1 MSINLDQTGPSHLL
15 STDEDGLILNG
26 SPVISKSIHVAATPP
41 QNLKLLW
48 LDTTQPGISA
58 FPRGGSAN
66 YILRT
71 DGSGN
76 VSWVPPSSLD
86 VTRYRYYAS
95 TFITTSAITFGEI
108 RFNDPIM
115 SSATSIYIAN
125 SDAAEN
131 DLSGFFDSLN
141 LFGNSIRRGY
151 IKVEKQNNPNWF
163 LIFQF
168 KELVTH
174 TDYHEITVSIARS
187 YGNFTN
193 EDPVYVTF
201 SSSGPEGLPQ
211 DLSLYVTLD
220 GVETVTNKTLTNPL
234 VSGLSLL
241 DGNIVFEGNTTNSYQ
256 TILTVV
262 DPTYHRTVT
271 IPDATTTLV
280 GTDVEQTLSDKTLV
294 SPYID
299 DPIIRNSLS
308 FQSDAVT
315 TSPFYLVANSLN
327 EDIGLLRLEGR
338 EPDIALNQ
346 TSMDNGGYNTLTF
359 EMDGDP
365 KIALGRT
372 GTHNFYITRKP
383 YSSWIDDTLVIDFN
397 TGNVS
402 IGSTSA
408 STSKYTGS
416 LVVKGGLGVDGAIY
430 AESLQGASIGS
441 EIRST
446 GYFTELRSNNL
457 VRFTSDVEST
467 NSTTGALTIAGGV
480 GIAKNLTVDGTIYSG
495 ILDPSETLLTGYNMV
510 LQGPN
515 AKFRIGPN
523 YTAGG
528 DRDYIDLF
536 STNTVS
542 VISCKNENLS
552 IENTRIGG
560 AITLTAT
567 DSSVIISSF
576 TPSVSKDTGALRVT
590 GGLGVQGE
598 IYANDIFSNNS
609 QVVTLIAN
617 QTIQNKTLDT
627 PTIGNMVVTGTVTVN
642 GTTGINGQ
650 YLQTTGTGVQWVNQ
664 VVTPTYVYTK
674 NGDQT
679 IGANGDI
686 VAFSSTASLSAG
698 ASFGSMN
705 DNGTFTF
712 DVVGSYYITINYNLA
727 VVGGGNAYAQ
737 SDFWLRINGSNTP
750 RYLQLNSSAMRRGS
764 VSDFIIINN
773 IGDVITWWSNSA
785 LIVLGT
791 GTTASK
797 ITIMRIS

>member
-26 SPVISKSIHVAATPP
+26 SPVISKSIHVSNIPP

-58 FPRGGSAN
+58 FPTGGSAN

-95 TFITTSAITFGEI
+95 TFITPSAITFGEI
-108 RFNDPIM
+108 RFNDATM
-115 SSATSIYIAN
+115 SDATSIYIAK

-131 DLSGFFDSLN
+131 DLSDFFDSLN

-151 IKVEKQNNPNWF
+151 IKVEKQNDPNWF

-168 KELVTH
+168 KELTAD
-174 TDYHEITVSIARS
+174 TDYYEITVEIARS
-187 YGNFTN
+187 QGNFTN

-201 SSSGPEGLPQ
+201 SPSGPEGLPQ
-211 DLSLYVTLD
+211 DLSIFVTLT
-220 GVETVTNKTLTNPL
+220 GVETVTNKTFTSPL

-241 DGNIVFEGNTTNSYQ
+241 DGNIIFEGDTADSYQ
-256 TILTVV
+256 TTLTVV
-262 DPTYHRTVT
+262 DPTADRIVS

-280 GTDVEQTLSDKTLV
+280 GTDVEQTLTNKTLT
-294 SPYID
+294 SPYVD
-299 DPIIRNSLS
+299 DPIIRNTLT

-315 TSPFYLVANSLN
+315 SSPFYLIADSLN
-327 EDIGLLRLEGR
+327 EDVGLLRLEGR
-338 EPDIALNQ
+338 EPDITLNQ
-346 TSMDNGGYNTLTF
+346 TSMDNGGYNTLSF
-359 EMDGDP
+359 EMNGVP

-372 GTHNFYITRKP
+372 GDHNFYITRKP
-383 YSSWIDDTLVIDFN
+383 DSSWIDDTLVIDFN
-397 TGNVS
+397 SGDVT

-416 LVVKGGLGVDGAIY
+416 LIAKGGLGVDGAIY
-430 AESLQGASIGS
+430 AGSLQATPVGS
-441 EIRST
+441 SIRST
-446 GYFTELRSNNL
+446 GYFTELRSNDL
-457 VRFTSDVEST
+457 VRFTSTIEST
-467 NSTTGALTIAGGV
+467 DSTTGALTVAGGV
-480 GIAKNLTVDGTIYSG
+480 GIAKNLSVDGTIYAG
-495 ILDPSETLLTGYNMV
+495 ALDPSETMLTGYNMV
-510 LQGPN
+510 LQGPS
-515 AKFRIGPN
+515 AKFRVGPN

-536 STNTVS
+536 STNTAS
-542 VISCKNENLS
+542 VISCNNENLS
-552 IENTRIGG
+552 IENTRTGG
-560 AITLTAT
+560 EITLTAT
-567 DSSVIISSF
+567 DSSVVISAF
-576 TPSVSKDTGALRVT
+576 TPSTSNDSGALKVI

-598 IYANDIFSNNS
+598 IYANDIFSDNS
-609 QVVTLIAN
+609 QVVTLIAS
-617 QTIQNKTLDT
+617 QSIENKTLVS
-627 PTIGNMVVTGTVTVN
+627 PTISDMVVTGTITVD
-642 GTTGINGQ
+642 GSSGINGQ

-664 VVTPTYVYTK
+664 VATPTYVYTK

-679 IGANGDI
+679 IGSGGAI

-698 ASFGSMN
+698 ASFGTMN
-705 DNGTFTF
+705 DDGTFTF
-712 DVVGSYYITINYNLA
+712 DVVGSYYVTVNYNLA

-737 SDFWLRINGSNTP
+737 SDFWLKINGSSTP

-764 VSDFIIINN
+764 VSDFIVINN
-773 IGDVITWWSNSA
+773 IGDNITWFSNSA
-785 LIVLGT
+785 LVVLGT
-791 GTTASK
+791 GSTASK

>member
-1 MSINLDQTGPSHLL
+1 MAINLDQTGPSHLL

-26 SPVISKSIHVAATPP
+26 SQVISKSIHVSNIPP

-58 FPRGGSAN
+58 FPTGGSAN

-95 TFITTSAITFGEI
+95 TSITTSAITFGEI
-108 RFNDPIM
+108 RFNNPTM
-115 SSATSIYIAN
+115 SSASIIYIAK

-131 DLSGFFDSLN
+131 DLSDFFNSLN
-141 LFGNSIRRGY
+141 LFGNSFRRGY
-151 IKVEKQNNPNWF
+151 IKVEKQNDPNWF

-168 KELVTH
+168 KELTAGA
-174 TDYHEITVSIARS
+174 DYYEITVDIARS
-187 YGNFTN
+187 QGNFTN

-201 SSSGPEGLPQ
+201 SPSGPEGLAQ
-211 DLSLYVTLD
+211 DLSMFVTLD
-220 GVETVTNKTLTNPL
+220 GEETVTNKTLTNPL

-241 DGNIVFEGNTTNSYQ
+241 DGNIIFEGDTNNSYQ

-262 DPTYHRTVT
+262 DPTYNNTVT

-280 GTDVEQTLSDKTLV
+280 GTDVEQTLTDKTLI
-294 SPYID
+294 SPYVD
-299 DPIIRNSLS
+299 DPIIRNTLT
-308 FQSDAVT
+308 FQSDAVL

-327 EDIGLLRLEGR
+327 EDVGLLRLEGR

-346 TSMDNGGYNTLTF
+346 TSMDNGGYNILSF
-359 EMDGDP
+359 EMNGDP

-372 GTHNFYITRKP
+372 GDNNFYITRKP
-383 YSSWIDDTLVIDFN
+383 FSTWIDDTLVIDFN
-397 TGNVS
+397 SGDVT
-402 IGSTSA
+402 IGSSSV

-430 AESLQGASIGS
+430 AESLQGAAIGS
-441 EIRST
+441 AIRST
-446 GYFTELRSNNL
+446 GYFTELRANNL
-457 VRFTSDVEST
+457 VRFTSDIEST
-467 NSTTGALTIAGGV
+467 DSSTGALTITGGA
-480 GIAKNLTVDGTIYSG
+480 GIAKNLSVDGAIYSG
-495 ILDPSETLLTGYNMV
+495 ALDPSETQLTGYNMV

-515 AKFRIGPN
+515 AKLRIGPN

-536 STNTVS
+536 STNTSS
-542 VISCKNENLS
+542 VISCNNENLS

-560 AITLTAT
+560 EITLTAT
-567 DSSVIISSF
+567 DSSVVISAF
-576 TPSVSKDTGALRVT
+576 TPSTSNDSGALKVI

-598 IYANDIFSNNS
+598 IYANDIFSDNS

-617 QTIQNKTLDT
+617 QTIQNKTLVA
-627 PTIGNMVVTGTVTVN
+627 PTIGNMVVTGSISIN
-642 GTTGINGQ
+642 GSTGINGQ

-679 IGANGDI
+679 TGSDGAI
-686 VAFSSTASLSAG
+686 VTFSSTASLSSG

-712 DVVGSYYITINYNLA
+712 SVIGSYYITVNYNLA
-727 VVGGGNAYAQ
+727 VVGGGNAFAQ
-737 SDFWLRINGSNTP
+737 SDFWLRINGSSTP
-750 RYLQLNSSAMRRGS
+750 RYLQLNSSSMRRGS
-764 VSDFIIINN
+764 VSDFIVINN
-773 IGDVITWWSNSA
+773 IGDNITWFSNSA
-785 LIVLGT
+785 LIILGT

>member
-26 SPVISKSIHVAATPP
+26 SPVISKSIHVSNIPP

-48 LDTTQPGISA
+48 LDTTQPGVSA
-58 FPRGGSAN
+58 FPTGGSAN

-108 RFNDPIM
+108 RFNNPTM
-115 SSATSIYIAN
+115 SDATSIYIAK

-131 DLSGFFDSLN
+131 DLSEFFDSLN

-168 KELVTH
+168 KELTSH
-174 TDYHEITVSIARS
+174 TDYYEITVVVARS
-187 YGNFTN
+187 QANFSN

-211 DLSLYVTLD
+211 DLSIYVTLD
-220 GVETVTNKTLTNPL
+220 GEETVTNKTLTNPL

-241 DGNIVFEGNTTNSYQ
+241 DGNIIFEGDTVNSYQ

-262 DPTYHRTVT
+262 DPTYNNTVT

-280 GTDVEQTLSDKTLV
+280 GTDVEQTLSNKTLI
-294 SPYID
+294 SPYVD
-299 DPIIRNSLS
+299 DPIIRNTLT
-308 FQSDAVT
+308 FQSDASTV
-315 TSPFYLVANSLN
+315 SPFYLVANSLN

-359 EMDGDP
+359 EMNGDP

-372 GTHNFYITRKP
+372 GDHNFYITRKP
-383 YSSWIDDTLVIDFN
+383 FSSWIDDTLVINFN
-397 TGNVS
+397 TGAVS
-402 IGSTSA
+402 IGSTLA

-416 LVVKGGLGVDGAIY
+416 LVTKGGLGVDGAIY
-430 AESLQGASIGS
+430 ADSLQGTPVGS
-441 EIRST
+441 AIRSV

-457 VRFTSDVEST
+457 VRFTATDEST
-467 NSTTGALTIAGGV
+467 SSTTGALTIAGGV
-480 GIAKNLTVDGTIYSG
+480 GIAKNLAVDGTVYAG
-495 ILDPSETLLTGYNMV
+495 ALDPSETLLTGYNMV

-515 AKFRIGPN
+515 AKFRVGPN
-523 YTAGG
+523 YTVGG
-528 DRDYIDLF
+528 DRDYIDLI
-536 STNTVS
+536 STNTAS
-542 VISCKNENLS
+542 VISSKNENLI
-552 IENTRIGG
+552 IENTRAGG
-560 AITLTAT
+560 EITLTAT
-567 DSSVIISSF
+567 DSSVTISAF
-576 TPSVSKDTGALRVT
+576 TPSTSNVSGALRVT
-590 GGLGVQGE
+590 GGVGVQGE
-598 IYANDIFSNNS
+598 IYANDIFSGNS

-617 QTIQNKTLDT
+617 QTIQNKTLVA
-627 PTIGNMVVTGTVTVN
+627 PTIGDMVVTGTVTIN
-642 GTTGINGQ
+642 GSTGINGQ

-664 VVTPTYVYTK
+664 VATPTYVYTK

-679 IGANGDI
+679 TGADGTVI
-686 VAFSSTASLSAG
+686 TFSSTASLSAG
-698 ASFGSMN
+698 ASFGTMN
-705 DNGTFTF
+705 NNGTFTF
-712 DVVGSYYITINYNLA
+712 NVIGSYYVTVNYNLA

-764 VSDFIIINN
+764 VSDFIVINN
-773 IGDVITWWSNSA
+773 IGDNITWWSNSA